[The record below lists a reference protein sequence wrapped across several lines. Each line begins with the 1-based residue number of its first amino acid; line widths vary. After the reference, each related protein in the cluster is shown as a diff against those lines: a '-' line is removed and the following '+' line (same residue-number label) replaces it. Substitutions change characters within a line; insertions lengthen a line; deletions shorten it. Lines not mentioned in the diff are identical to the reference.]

1 MPVQNNNYDDIEIPD
16 FMQRRSA
23 ELQRQEHL
31 RRMQEEELRLKEQA
45 RKRRMALKRQA
56 EIKRMREI
64 KRRRQKALKIIIGG
78 VVIVVFS
85 NFMING
91 LANAINGNGVEP
103 SLDSGYSIVQIQEGN
118 NLLPEEENYTI
129 GDNAIISEPEEV
141 IIKVDMSLMLVWLVL
156 ILVVLLQ
163 LVVN

>member
-64 KRRRQKALKIIIGG
+64 KRRRQKALKIIVGG

-91 LANAINGNGVEP
+91 LANAIKGNDVEP

-118 NLLPEEENYTI
+118 NLLPEEEN
-129 GDNAIISEPEEV
+129 
-141 IIKVDMSLMLVWLVL
+141 
-156 ILVVLLQ
+156 
-163 LVVN
+163 